1 MASHLPLRQ
10 GLGKDIGGHIVCG
23 AVRDVNGTA
32 GNDLVNEMVSD
43 VDVFSAGMIVVVSC
57 QLEHS
62 LVVAVQ
68 CCS

>member
-1 MASHLPLRQ
+1 MASHLPSQQ

-23 AVRDVNGTA
+23 AVRDVDGAA

-43 VDVFSAGMIVVVSC
+43 VDVLSAGMIVVVGC
-57 QLEHS
+57 QLERG

-68 CCS
+68 CRS